1 MSVGDIV
8 MKELKFEQC
17 VMGVRAHLQMSE

>member
-8 MKELKFEQC
+8 MKELKFEEYF
-17 VMGVRAHLQMSE
+17 MGVCAHVCK